1 MRSVHAP
8 THAPVASSSHRRRRT
23 PRASASKRP
32 TDKPPSAST
41 TTRAKPTKKNDNGS
55 AATPVKKSARLTVVD
70 ASSDTASAD
79 APTRPRVSIAVSTLV
94 GGPSSLLR
102 AAESYAEDAPDVAA
116 TLARLALDA
125 FETTSSSCD
134 VDAVR
139 RVDAIE
145 REYAAW
151 FVGEEYYA
159 SIARAAR
166 GQRYRDRAKPKTR
179 ARDRAC
185 NQPKARQGWGK
196 REMRAAKTRAC
207 VACEKLSAQESM
219 FRVIRV
225 KKKAGG
231 QDAEGQRGGGG
242 GAAAATEVVCG
253 EDAVGAHGRS
263 AYVCKTRACVARAT
277 KNKSLSRGLRCP
289 VPNAVYDDLF
299 SRARSLE
306 ERAGT
311 DTTGL
316 AYVRPEGISARW
328 LEPPTWVDQTP
339 S

>member
-1 MRSVHAP
+1 M
-8 THAPVASSSHRRRRT
+8 
-23 PRASASKRP
+23 
-32 TDKPPSAST
+32 
-41 TTRAKPTKKNDNGS
+41 
-55 AATPVKKSARLTVVD
+55 KKSARVTVVD

-79 APTRPRVSIAVSTLV
+79 APTRPRFSIAVSTLV

-231 QDAEGQRGGGG
+231 GQDAEGQRGGA
-242 GAAAATEVVCG
+242 AAAATEVVCG

-299 SRARSLE
+299 SRARALE

-328 LEPPTWVDQTP
+328 LEPPTWV
-339 S
+339 

>member
-1 MRSVHAP
+1 MRSVGAP
-8 THAPVASSSHRRRRT
+8 RAPATSRTRRT
-23 PRASASKRP
+23 PRASASRRQ
-32 TDKPPSAST
+32 TDKPNASV
-41 TTRAKPTKKNDNGS
+41 TRPKPKRNDDDEAVVVS
-55 AATPVKKSARLTVVD
+55 AASRETGKKSARVTVVD
-70 ASSDTASAD
+70 DASSSPAGS
-79 APTRPRVSIAVSTLV
+79 PRRPRVSIAVSTLV

-102 AAESYAEDAPDVAA
+102 AAESYAEDAPEVAA

-134 VDAVR
+134 VDALR
-139 RVDAIE
+139 RVAAIE

-151 FVGEEYYA
+151 FMEEEYYA
-159 SIARAAR
+159 SISRAAR

-185 NQPKARQGWGK
+185 NQPKARQGWAK
-196 REMRAAKTRAC
+196 REMRVAKTRVC

-231 QDAEGQRGGGG
+231 QDA
-242 GAAAATEVVCG
+242 AATTEVLCG
-253 EDAVGAHGRS
+253 EEALGAHGRS
-263 AYVCKTRACVARAT
+263 AYVCKTRACVLRAT

-289 VPNAVYDDLF
+289 VPNAVYDDLS
-299 SRARSLE
+299 SRARALE

>member
-1 MRSVHAP
+1 MRSVR
-8 THAPVASSSHRRRRT
+8 APVLAPASRRRA
-23 PRASASKRP
+23 PRASASKRQ
-32 TDKPPSAST
+32 TDKPKPA
-41 TTRAKPTKKNDNGS
+41 TRAKPKTNDFDEAVSGS
-55 AATPVKKSARLTVVD
+55 AATPGKKSARLTVVD
-70 ASSDTASAD
+70 ASPSSSSSDD
-79 APTRPRVSIAVSTLV
+79 APTRPRVSTAVSTLV

-102 AAESYAEDAPDVAA
+102 AAESYVEDAPDVAA

-139 RVDAIE
+139 RVEAIE

-151 FVGEEYYA
+151 FMGEEYYA

-196 REMRAAKTRAC
+196 REMRAAKTRTC

-225 KKKAGG
+225 KKKAGD
-231 QDAEGQRGGGG
+231 QDAEGQSGGG
-242 GAAAATEVVCG
+242 GAAATTEVLCG
-253 EDAVGAHGRS
+253 EDAVSAHGRS

-289 VPNAVYDDLF
+289 VPNAVYDDLLR
-299 SRARSLE
+299 RARALE